1 MQRLCNN
8 EDMNISEL
16 MVRIESEQRLNDN
29 QLARVTG
36 IDPTLVW
43 RLRKGQRKPGRDT
56 IVKIG
61 RVYPQYLLPLWEA
74 IK

>member
-1 MQRLCNN
+1 MTVPELITKIEN
-8 EDMNISEL
+8 E
-16 MVRIESEQRLNDN
+16 QKLNDN
-29 QLARVTG
+29 QLAKVTG

-43 RLRKGQRKPGRDT
+43 RLRKGQRQPGRDT
-56 IVKIG
+56 IVKLG